1 MRLTS
6 ISDMGT
12 HMKTTIDIADPLF
25 ERARKL
31 AERDGTTLRALV
43 EEGLR
48 QVLEHKTST
57 RPFKLRD
64 ARYRGP
70 CKGFAPEFASGGWD
84 RIRQAIYEGH
94 GA

>member
-1 MRLTS
+1 
-6 ISDMGT
+6 MGT
-12 HMKTTIDIADPLF
+12 HMKTTIDIAGPLF

-31 AERDGTTLRALV
+31 AEREGTTLRALV

-48 QVLEHKTST
+48 LVVERKPTA

-70 CKGFAPEFASGGWD
+70 GGGLAPEFASGGWE
-84 RIRQAIYEGH
+84 RIREAVYAGR
-94 GA
+94 GG

>member
-1 MRLTS
+1 
-6 ISDMGT
+6 MGS

-25 ERARKL
+25 ERARRL
-31 AERDGTTLRALV
+31 AEREGTTFRALV

-48 QVLEHKTST
+48 EVLDRKSVS

-70 CKGFAPEFASGGWD
+70 GKGLSPEFAAGGWE
-84 RIRQAIYEGH
+84 RIREAIYEGR
-94 GA
+94 GG